1 MDFRIGIATSSDSWR
16 LAQRAEELGFT
27 HAWFFD
33 TQMITGDCFVAM
45 AGAALKTSRIR
56 LGTGVLVPSNRI
68 AAVTANALATLNG
81 MAPGRIDFGI
91 GTGFSAHRA
100 MGLGAVK
107 LADMEEYI
115 RVVYALLRGETVET
129 PIEGKQHKIRFLNPE
144 IGLINNRDPIPLH
157 ISAYGPRSQ
166 ALTAKLGA
174 GWKSFVS
181 DVPGAM
187 NAIES
192 MQQSWLAAR
201 RVQSDLCATAWT
213 CGCVLADGE
222 PADSP
227 RAVAQAGPR
236 AAVLL
241 HRAADFDM
249 EGWQN
254 TSPVPQEVA
263 AEIAGYV
270 EMARRYEP
278 PDARYLTNHRGHFVF
293 VKPEE
298 RKFVTAELIRRTTF
312 TATEQALKQ
321 RVEALREG
329 GWNQLVIAIT
339 PGEER
344 ALEDWA
350 RIKRAFDQ

>member
-1 MDFRIGIATSSDSWR
+1 
-16 LAQRAEELGFT
+16 
-27 HAWFFD
+27 
-33 TQMITGDCFVAM
+33 
-45 AGAALKTSRIR
+45 
-56 LGTGVLVPSNRI
+56 
-68 AAVTANALATLNG
+68 

-91 GTGFSAHRA
+91 GTGFSARRA

-107 LADMEEYI
+107 LAEMEEYI
-115 RVVYALLRGETVET
+115 RVVYGLLNNQTVET
-129 PIEGKQHKIRFLNPE
+129 PIEGRRRKIRFLNPE
-144 IGLINNRDPIPLH
+144 IGLINTKDPIPLH

-187 NAIES
+187 AAIEG
-192 MQQSWLAAR
+192 MQQSWQKAGR
-201 RVQSDLCATAWT
+201 TPSDLYATAWT
-213 CGCVLADGE
+213 CGCVLAEGE
-222 PADSP
+222 SADSP
-227 RAVAQAGPR
+227 RAMAQAGPR

-270 EMARRYEP
+270 EMARHYEA
-278 PDARYLTNHRGHFVF
+278 PDACYLTNHRGHFVF

-321 RVEALREG
+321 RVEALREA

-339 PGEER
+339 LGEER

-350 RIKRAFDQ
+350 RIKRAFD

>member
-1 MDFRIGIATSSDSWR
+1 
-16 LAQRAEELGFT
+16 
-27 HAWFFD
+27 
-33 TQMITGDCFVAM
+33 
-45 AGAALKTSRIR
+45 
-56 LGTGVLVPSNRI
+56 
-68 AAVTANALATLNG
+68 
-81 MAPGRIDFGI
+81 
-91 GTGFSAHRA
+91 

-107 LADMEEYI
+107 LTDMEEYI
-115 RVVYALLRGETVET
+115 RVVYALLNNETIET
-129 PIEGKQHKIRFLNPE
+129 PIEGKRRKIRFLNPE
-144 IGLINNRDPIPLH
+144 IGLIDTKHPIPLH

-181 DVPGAM
+181 DAPGAM
-187 NAIES
+187 AAIES
-192 MQQSWLAAR
+192 MQQSWQVAGRA
-201 RVQSDLCATAWT
+201 STDLYATAWT
-213 CGCVLADGE
+213 CGCVLAEGE

-227 RAVAQAGPR
+227 RAMAQAGPR

-263 AEIAGYV
+263 VEVAGYL

-278 PDARYLTNHRGHFVF
+278 PDARYLTNHRGHFLF

-298 RKFVTAELIRRTTF
+298 RKFVTDELIRRTTF
-312 TATEQALKQ
+312 TATEQAIKQ
-321 RVEALREG
+321 RVEALREA
-329 GWNQLVIAIT
+329 GWSQLVIAIT

-350 RIKRAFDQ
+350 RIKRAFE